1 MIRVLDMYNKLATI
15 TGFPQYSTE
24 METEDITRFLL
35 EQLSEALQNI
45 VDNLYTSNNVL
56 ERTDTIKLIK
66 DKNLY
71 GVSGI
76 IKSAQLIESNGK
88 VIDLPFNT
96 LFPKN
101 REEERKE
108 DGSFKYTGKP
118 RAYVMQHGYMRI
130 LPVPDK
136 AYKVKVTLSTTD
148 LVIADNDIAR
158 DSIEHINDFVLANAK
173 FCELVVLRAA
183 TLIFARCKNAN
194 AEIYQGL
201 YEDRRRT
208 FIEHDFGSTEQRRGF
223 NRNGGHYDS
232 RRGLLD

>member
-15 TGFPQYSTE
+15 TGFPQYSQ
-24 METEDITRFLL
+24 ETDAEDITRFLL
-35 EQLSEALQNI
+35 ECLSEALQNV

-56 ERTDTIKLIK
+56 ERIDTIKTIPN
-66 DKNLY
+66 KNLY
-71 GVSGI
+71 GISGI
-76 IKSAQLIESNGK
+76 VKSAQLLESNGR
-88 VIDLPFNT
+88 VRSIPFNT

-101 REEERKE
+101 KEEEKKE
-108 DGSFKYTGKP
+108 DGSFKYRGKP
-118 RAYVMQHGYMRI
+118 LSYVIQKGYMRL

-136 AYKVKVTLSTTD
+136 EYTIKLALSTTD

-158 DSIEHINDFVLANAK
+158 DSIEHINDSVLASSK
-173 FCELVVLRAA
+173 FCELVVLRASA
-183 TLIFARCKNAN
+183 LLFARCKNAN
-194 AEIYQGL
+194 AEIYEGL

-208 FIEHDFGSTEQRRGF
+208 FIEKDYGSSEMRRGF